1 MNHSITQPFSFDFMA
16 FLEPTYL
23 ILTFCIIY
31 VLTFSFINFRKELLP
46 LGLVAFFLMFM
57 TISLLGA
64 SELSKQKKE
73 LQENN
78 KEALFEASFVL
89 ISPFKNDTEQHAF
102 YHEICK
108 NNGEAQLVTNDVYH
122 YSEDF
127 EYKEG
132 VEANIF
138 CKGIL

>member
-1 MNHSITQPFSFDFMA
+1 
-16 FLEPTYL
+16 
-23 ILTFCIIY
+23 
-31 VLTFSFINFRKELLP
+31 
-46 LGLVAFFLMFM
+46 M

-89 ISPFKNDTEQHAF
+89 ISPFQNDTDQHAF
-102 YHEICK
+102 YNEVCRK
-108 NNGEAQLVTNDVYH
+108 NGESQLLTNDVYH

-132 VEANIF
+132 VKANIF